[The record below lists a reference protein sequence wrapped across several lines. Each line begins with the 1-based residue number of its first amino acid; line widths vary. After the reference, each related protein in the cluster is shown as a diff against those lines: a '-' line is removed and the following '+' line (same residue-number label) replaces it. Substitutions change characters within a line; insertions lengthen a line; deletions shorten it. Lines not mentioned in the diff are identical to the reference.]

1 LSLSRIKGQDHAV
14 GLLERAFGS
23 GRLSHAYLFQ
33 GPDGVGKETTALEL
47 ATALNCQSEG
57 LGSGGECSA
66 CAMASRLSHPDI
78 HLVFPVP
85 TTIKPD
91 EYASVLEAQ
100 VRNGF
105 RDPDFGRK
113 LPIISVDA
121 VNDGI
126 VAKANQ
132 RPYIGPWKVFI
143 VADADAT
150 TPEAANALL
159 KTLEEPPSDTIIV
172 LTTSRPS
179 TLPATIVS
187 RCQRVPFVRLRP
199 ETVEEILTGD
209 PRLGFDERRAA
220 AAAALSRGSVGRAVR
235 VDGKT
240 VESELDRVASIMAGK
255 RTKDV
260 GALLDEA
267 QALAYRLGREEQQHV
282 LDLMLLW
289 YRDVLLVSSIG
300 DGEVSGLVYARH
312 VGEVMRQADV
322 MELDL
327 IEPLIAKIDG
337 ARRAIERYSNPA
349 IVFTS
354 VLLDMAI
361 ARRKAS
367 DRARVGAG

>member
-1 LSLSRIKGQDHAV
+1 MSLSRIKGQDHAV

-57 LGSGGECSA
+57 LGSCGECSA

-199 ETVEEILTGD
+199 ETVEDILMGD

-255 RTKDV
+255 RTRDV